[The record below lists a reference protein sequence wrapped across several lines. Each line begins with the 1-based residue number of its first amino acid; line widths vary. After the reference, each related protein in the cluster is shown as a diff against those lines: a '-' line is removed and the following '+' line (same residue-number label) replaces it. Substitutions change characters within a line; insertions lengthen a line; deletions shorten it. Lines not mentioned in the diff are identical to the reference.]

1 MSGAFERHGLDHLSA
16 SSINLFVA
24 QPSMWAMQ
32 KLMGRKSAV
41 GPAAHRGTSIEAG
54 VEMGLFEPD
63 APVEACQEL
72 AVARFNQLTALS
84 GHPGVEKERAAIAP
98 AVAIGLAELRQYGVP
113 AAADG
118 NRQHRIEV
126 AIPGVPVPFIG
137 WLDFWFPDHGIIVD
151 LKTQLRLSSKISD
164 PHARQGAIYHAAH
177 GNAEIRFAYVTPQKV
192 GVYKLEDPRSHLGR
206 VVSIAQSIERFLSL
220 SDNGEALTRSLSP
233 DFDSFYWNDP
243 GARAAAEEIWGL
255 SPEGD
260 AACLNA
266 AH

>member
-1 MSGAFERHGLDHLSA
+1 MANAFERHGLDHLSA

-24 QPSMWAMQ
+24 QPAMWAMQ
-32 KLMGRKSAV
+32 KLMGRKTGV
-41 GPAAHRGTSIEAG
+41 GPSAHRGTSIEVG
-54 VEMGLFEPD
+54 VEMGLFD
-63 APVEACQEL
+63 HNASVDACQE
-72 AVARFNQLTALS
+72 ATVSRFNQLTALS
-84 GHPGVEKERAAIAP
+84 SHPGVDKERSAVAP

-113 AAADG
+113 AAADD

-126 AIPGVPVPFIG
+126 TLAGVPVPFIG

-151 LKTQLRLSSKISD
+151 LKTQARLSSKISD

-192 GVYKLEDPRSHLGR
+192 GVYKLEDPHSHLSR

-220 SDNGEALTRSLSP
+220 SADGEVLTRSLSP

-243 GARAAAEEIWGL
+243 GARTAAEQIWGL
-255 SPEGD
+255 APEGPV
-260 AACLNA
+260 AGQ
-266 AH
+266 

>member
-1 MSGAFERHGLDHLSA
+1 MMANAFERHGLDHLSA

-24 QPSMWAMQ
+24 QPAMWAMQ
-32 KLMGRKSAV
+32 KLMGRKSGV

-63 APVEACQEL
+63 ASVEACQEL

-84 GHPGVEKERAAIAP
+84 GHPGVEKERAGIAP
-98 AVAIGLAELRQYGVP
+98 AVAIGLKELRQYGVP
-113 AAADG
+113 ATADG

-126 AIPGVPVPFIG
+126 MIPGVPVPFIG

-164 PHARQGAIYHAAH
+164 PHARQGAIYLAAH
-177 GNAEIRFAYVTPQKV
+177 GNSEIRFAYVTPQKV
-192 GVYKLEDPRSHLGR
+192 GVYKLEDPRSHLSR
-206 VVSIAQSIERFLSL
+206 VVSIANSIERFLSL
-220 SDNGEALTRSLSP
+220 SDDGAALTGSLSP

-243 GARAAAEEIWGL
+243 GAQAAAQEIWGL
-255 SPEGD
+255 APE
-260 AACLNA
+260 AAPQA
-266 AH
+266 